1 MLKPGRVWQ
10 EETFKIE
17 IKVVFSFLAFLCFFL
32 AERKPCLT
40 NFSDKLKARKA
51 NKEQLLC
58 QILRNFTEGNS
69 RNLIRSFLF
78 FSPQW
83 QLRHQ
88 NRNSP
93 RSLCE
98 HARIFEPR
106 GLVDKRLDNG
116 GLIKIHT
123 RPFRLNSFLYV
134 FF

>member
-1 MLKPGRVWQ
+1 MPNLKDFHR
-10 EETFKIE
+10 
-17 IKVVFSFLAFLCFFL
+17 
-32 AERKPCLT
+32 RKLEK
-40 NFSDKLKARKA
+40 SDKD
-51 NKEQLLC
+51 
-58 QILRNFTEGNS
+58 FPT
-69 RNLIRSFLF
+69 F

-98 HARIFEPR
+98 NARIFEPR
-106 GLVDKRLDNG
+106 GFVDERLDNG

-123 RPFRLNSFLYV
+123 RPFRLNRFLYV

>member
-1 MLKPGRVWQ
+1 M
-10 EETFKIE
+10 
-17 IKVVFSFLAFLCFFL
+17 
-32 AERKPCLT
+32 
-40 NFSDKLKARKA
+40 
-51 NKEQLLC
+51 
-58 QILRNFTEGNS
+58 
-69 RNLIRSFLF
+69 

-106 GLVDKRLDNG
+106 GFVDERLDNG

-123 RPFRLNSFLYV
+123 RPLRAAPRKYQLDLEIAKKSNFSKLAQNEALWALVTKILF
-134 FF
+134 